1 MDVIELARELGKAI
15 QQDERFLA
23 MQIARQ
29 NSDNDDELQQ
39 LIGEFNLKRMAINN
53 EAAKENRDEAKLQ
66 QLNSELRET
75 YAKVMQNKNMNAYN
89 EAKELMDNMLKRI
102 NAIISI
108 SAEGGDPEIADLTE
122 DTGGGSCSSCAG
134 CH

>member
-122 DTGGGSCSSCAG
+122 DTCGSSCSSCAG

>member
-1 MDVIELARELGKAI
+1 MDVIELTRELGKAI
-15 QQDERFLA
+15 QKDERFLA

-29 NSDNDDELQQ
+29 NSDNDQELQE
-39 LIGEFNLKRMAINN
+39 LIGQFNLKRMAINN
-53 EAAKENRDEAKLQ
+53 EAAKDNREEARMEK
-66 QLNSELRET
+66 LNSELRET
-75 YAKVMQNKNMNAYN
+75 YDKVMQNENMNAYN
-89 EAKELMDNMLKRI
+89 QAKELMDNMLKRI

-122 DTGGGSCSSCAG
+122 DACGGSCSSCAG

>member
-53 EAAKENRDEAKLQ
+53 EENRDEAKLQ

-122 DTGGGSCSSCAG
+122 DTCGGSCSSCAG

>member
-122 DTGGGSCSSCAG
+122 DTCGCSCSSCAG

>member
-39 LIGEFNLKRMAINN
+39 LIGEFNLKRMAITM
-53 EAAKENRDEAKLQ
+53 KLQ
-66 QLNSELRET
+66 KKTEM
-75 YAKVMQNKNMNAYN
+75 KQN
-89 EAKELMDNMLKRI
+89 
-102 NAIISI
+102 
-108 SAEGGDPEIADLTE
+108 
-122 DTGGGSCSSCAG
+122 CSN
-134 CH
+134 

>member
-102 NAIISI
+102 NAISI

-122 DTGGGSCSSCAG
+122 DTCGGSCSSCAG

>member
-1 MDVIELARELGKAI
+1 
-15 QQDERFLA
+15 
-23 MQIARQ
+23 
-29 NSDNDDELQQ
+29 
-39 LIGEFNLKRMAINN
+39 MAINN

-108 SAEGGDPEIADLTE
+108 SAEGGDPEIAD
-122 DTGGGSCSSCAG
+122 
-134 CH
+134 

>member
-89 EAKELMDNMLKRI
+89 VKTYQCNHQYFRRRRR
-102 NAIISI
+102 
-108 SAEGGDPEIADLTE
+108 P
-122 DTGGGSCSSCAG
+122 
-134 CH
+134 

>member
-66 QLNSELRET
+66 QLNSE
-75 YAKVMQNKNMNAYN
+75 VMQNKNMNAYN

-122 DTGGGSCSSCAG
+122 DTCGGSCSSCAG

>member
-39 LIGEFNLKRMAINN
+39 LIGEFNLKRMAIN
-53 EAAKENRDEAKLQ
+53 KLQ
-66 QLNSELRET
+66 KKTEM
-75 YAKVMQNKNMNAYN
+75 KQN
-89 EAKELMDNMLKRI
+89 
-102 NAIISI
+102 
-108 SAEGGDPEIADLTE
+108 
-122 DTGGGSCSSCAG
+122 CSN
-134 CH
+134 

>member
-75 YAKVMQNKNMNAYN
+75 YAKVMQNK
-89 EAKELMDNMLKRI
+89 K
-102 NAIISI
+102 
-108 SAEGGDPEIADLTE
+108 
-122 DTGGGSCSSCAG
+122 
-134 CH
+134 H

>member
-39 LIGEFNLKRMAINN
+39 LIGEFNLKRMPLTM
-53 EAAKENRDEAKLQ
+53 KLQ
-66 QLNSELRET
+66 KKTEM
-75 YAKVMQNKNMNAYN
+75 KQN
-89 EAKELMDNMLKRI
+89 
-102 NAIISI
+102 
-108 SAEGGDPEIADLTE
+108 
-122 DTGGGSCSSCAG
+122 CSN
-134 CH
+134 

>member
-39 LIGEFNLKRMAINN
+39 LIGEFNLKRWPLTM
-53 EAAKENRDEAKLQ
+53 KLPKKT
-66 QLNSELRET
+66 EM
-75 YAKVMQNKNMNAYN
+75 KQN
-89 EAKELMDNMLKRI
+89 
-102 NAIISI
+102 
-108 SAEGGDPEIADLTE
+108 
-122 DTGGGSCSSCAG
+122 CSN
-134 CH
+134 